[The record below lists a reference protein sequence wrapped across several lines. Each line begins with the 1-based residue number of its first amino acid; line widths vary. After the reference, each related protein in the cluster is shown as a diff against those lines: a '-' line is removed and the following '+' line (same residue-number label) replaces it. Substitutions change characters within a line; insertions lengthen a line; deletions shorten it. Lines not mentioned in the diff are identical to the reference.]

1 MKIVLG
7 KGKFMKTRFISLL
20 LASVLLAASA
30 AYAEVPEIKIAG
42 GFGITNLP
50 IMVMERQKL
59 VEKHGKAA
67 GIDVKAI
74 FATVAGGANMNDALL
89 AGAIDV
95 AFPSPTSFLPLWAR
109 TRGTA
114 DEVRAVSAVSSMPLV
129 LLTRN
134 PAVKSIRDITDK
146 DKIAVPSLRVSIQP
160 ILLRIAA
167 AKEWGEKESNR
178 LDARTVALSHP
189 EAAQAMLSAAGE
201 ITCHFTS
208 APYIQMELKKQGVRP
223 ILNSYD
229 LLGGPST
236 FVVAIAPAKF
246 VNANPKVYG
255 AFVAALGES
264 IDFINRNRR
273 EAAEIYLQAS
283 HDKMS
288 VDEVLAILN
297 DPQVVFTT
305 VPQNVMVYADFMYK
319 DGMIKVKPDSWRD
332 LFYSNA
338 YNLAGS

>member
-1 MKIVLG
+1 MKVRLASLILVL
-7 KGKFMKTRFISLL
+7 LL
-20 LASVLLAASA
+20 LAVSGAH
-30 AYAEVPEIKIAG
+30 AEAPEIKIAG

-59 VEKHGKAA
+59 VEKHGRAA
-67 GIDVKAI
+67 GSDVKAK
-74 FATVAGGANMNDALL
+74 FSTVAGGANMNDALL
-89 AGAIDV
+89 AGAVDV

-109 TRGTA
+109 TRGTPN
-114 DEVRAVSAVSSMPLV
+114 EVRAVSAVSSMPLV
-129 LLTRN
+129 LITRN

-178 LDARTVALSHP
+178 LDVRTVALSHP
-189 EAAQAMLSAAGE
+189 EAAQAMLSGAGE

-208 APYIQMELKKQGVRP
+208 PPYIQMELKKPGLRP

-246 VNANPKVYG
+246 VNANPKVYQ
-255 AFVAALGES
+255 AFVAALDDA
-264 IDFINRNRR
+264 IDFINKNKK

-283 HDKMS
+283 RDKMS
-288 VDEVLAILN
+288 LDEVLAILN

-305 VPQNVMVYADFMYK
+305 VPQKVMVYADFMYQ
-319 DGMIKVKPDSWRD
+319 DGMIKVKPGSWRD
-332 LFYSNA
+332 LFYPNA
-338 YNLAGS
+338 HQLAGS